1 MSKKLVLDI
10 DQNLYQLLEQ
20 NFKDDDQALKQ
31 FIINAIRVQLK
42 RTNSFSEKKDDLE
55 TYLKKG
61 LSGSRTYGVKGQGW

>member
-61 LSGSRTYGVKGQGW
+61 LSGSRTYGVNGQGW